1 MIKRPRALGWQ
12 QISSKGGQL
21 RQMRRLQAL
30 PPGPARVACQYV
42 FVLLV
47 VRRVLSAADFLP
59 YKIVVA
65 SPAVGTAFAP
75 RPQYSCVPRALL
87 LFQSSHTGLPR
98 AAVMGAESLCELG
111 GGTTI

>member
-1 MIKRPRALGWQ
+1 
-12 QISSKGGQL
+12 
-21 RQMRRLQAL
+21 MRRLQAL
-30 PPGPARVACQYV
+30 PPGPARVACQYG

-47 VRRVLSAADFLP
+47 VRRVLP